1 MVSHR
6 ISGGVISK
14 ANTPVVAIQ
23 MAWVLRPFIGS
34 PGNPVQFFRA
44 ESWGNAFVILGRGL
58 WGALFGA
65 ELRSGSG

>member
-1 MVSHR
+1 
-6 ISGGVISK
+6 
-14 ANTPVVAIQ
+14 VAIQ

-34 PGNPVQFFRA
+34 PGNPAQFFRA